1 VPFAGRQVGSLHVPL
16 RLMTQENLKE
26 MRERIQH
33 LQRFLRIE
41 DRLAKIDNDRQLTLS
56 PGFWDDNARATAI
69 LKEIKIDKYWTEFYD
84 KVKASVE
91 DFAVLFEFWK
101 EGEAKEEEVQE
112 LYDKATKEIDE
123 LEFKSTLNAPED
135 EMPAMVVINSGAGGT
150 ESQDWAEMLMRMY
163 RMYGEK
169 QGWKVS
175 EVDVQYGDGAGI
187 KQATLEFDGA
197 FAYGLLKAESGVH
210 RLVRISPFDSNAR
223 RHTSFASV
231 FVYPLIDDTIDIQ
244 VSPADLEWAFFRS
257 GGSGGQNVN
266 KVETAV
272 RLRHIP
278 SGIIVECQQARTQ
291 GENREK
297 AMTMLKSRLYEE
309 ELRKRQEILNATN
322 SNKKKIEWGSQ
333 IRSYV
338 FHPYKMIKDHRT
350 DHEVGNVQPVMDGEL
365 DDFIKAYLMAE
376 KEEQ

>member
-1 VPFAGRQVGSLHVPL
+1 
-16 RLMTQENLKE
+16 MTLENLKE

-33 LQRFLRIE
+33 LQRFLHIQ
-41 DRLAKIDNDRQLTLS
+41 DRLAKIENDKQLTLS
-56 PGFWDDNARATAI
+56 PGFWDDNVRATGI
-69 LKEIKIDKYWTEFYD
+69 LKEIKVHQFWVDLYN
-84 KVKASVE
+84 KVNSAVE
-91 DFAVLFEFWK
+91 DFAVIFEFWK
-101 EGEAKEEEVQE
+101 AGEATEEEAKAQ
-112 LYDKATKEIDE
+112 YDIALKDIDE
-123 LEFKSTLNAPED
+123 LEFKSTLNEPED
-135 EMPAMVVINSGAGGT
+135 EMPAVMVINSGAGGT
-150 ESQDWAEMLMRMY
+150 ESQDWAEMLLRMY

-169 QGWKVS
+169 QDWKVS
-175 EVDVQYGDGAGI
+175 ELDVQYGDGAGI

-231 FVYPLIDDTIDIQ
+231 FVYPLIDDSIEI
-244 VSPADLEWAFFRS
+244 SINPADLEWEFYRS
-257 GGSGGQNVN
+257 GGKGGQNVN

-272 RLRHIP
+272 RLKHIP

-297 AMTMLKSRLYEE
+297 ALTMLKSQLYEE
-309 ELRKRQEILNATN
+309 ELRKREELKNDTN
-322 SNKKKIEWGSQ
+322 STKKKIEWGSQ

-365 DDFIKAYLMAE
+365 DDFIKAYLMMA
-376 KEEQ
+376 KED